1 MSNLH
6 DQHDGQSADAIALD
20 GPPRAARLRHDR
32 NVGFR
37 KARDAF
43 FYGLFLSSILLGIGA
58 LVVLLTDVFIDG
70 FRFLD
75 LDFLMNFP
83 SRHADQSGIRAG
95 LVGSLWVISMT
106 ALFTIPIGVGA
117 AIYLEEF
124 ASDNWFKRI
133 IQLNIANL
141 AGVPSIIYGLLG
153 FAVFVTAFGLGRV
166 VLAGALTLTLLVLP
180 IVIIAS
186 QEAMKAVP
194 DSFRAGGFALGA
206 TRWQVV
212 KTIVLPQAIPG
223 IMSGIILA
231 MSRAI
236 GESAPMIAISALV
249 FLTFSPSGPFDRFT
263 VMPIQIFNWAAE
275 PDHDIQDVAASGII
289 VLLVVLLMMNAGAIY
304 IRNKFQKRPD

>member
-1 MSNLH
+1 MSTTT
-6 DQHDGQSADAIALD
+6 DRIES
-20 GPPRAARLRHDR
+20 PSEEFESRHDR
-32 NVGFR
+32 NMGFR
-37 KARDAF
+37 KVRDAF
-43 FYGLFLSSILLGIGA
+43 FYGLFLSSILVGIGA
-58 LVVLLTDVFIDG
+58 LIVLLTDVFIDG

-75 LDFLMNFP
+75 LGFLRNFP

-95 LVGSLWVISMT
+95 LVGSLWVISLT
-106 ALFTIPIGVGA
+106 AAFTIPIGVAA

-186 QEAMKAVP
+186 QEAIKAVP

-249 FLTFSPSGPFDRFT
+249 FLTFSPAGPFDRFT

-289 VLLVVLLMMNAGAIY
+289 VLLVVLLTMNAGAIY
-304 IRNKFQKRPD
+304 IRNKFQKRRD